1 MRCDHNT
8 HLKPASASGQVIGKK
23 WRVSMNLTWERWSP
37 YFSFLAL
44 FIVVGFFDT
53 VILYLK
59 QCIYFGVFTV
69 KNLCF
74 NPFDQKFYL
83 KSKNNLM
90 GRVLN

>member
-1 MRCDHNT
+1 MTIIYTSKACLSIRPGCWEIVE
-8 HLKPASASGQVIGKK
+8 S
-23 WRVSMNLTWERWSP
+23 VSMNLTLKDGVL
-37 YFSFLAL
+37 FLISG

-90 GRVLN
+90 G